1 MKDNK
6 SLVEQKSLL
15 AKLMAA
21 ENITVQHKKIPTA
34 AFDVKNRV
42 LYLPILKWKPGSS
55 VYDLFCAHEVGHAL
69 WTPEEGWHSSIS
81 KKGKGFK
88 SFLNVV
94 EDARIEKKIKRKFA
108 GARKSMIDGYGA
120 LMDNDFFGLRKMGV
134 IANDLGLIDR
144 INLYTKAG
152 TDYGIEFSD
161 EEREWVEKIMRT
173 ETFEDVLEVTEGLY
187 EYCKENESETD
198 NSYGDFSDEYEW
210 SDEDED
216 EESEGSEDSDGSEEM
231 EDFDMDMAGDE
242 SAESDSEEDGVSGS
256 GSNGEKSEDSDDS
269 DSGLNSFEKQVQEA
283 MDKMREER
291 ESKSGDSSN
300 DSSENSN
307 NDPEDSDPSSGME
320 GGKGN
325 AFDRKDMSSGPVS
338 LTDENFR
345 ENEEEMA
352 DMSERVSIP
361 IYLTFPKINTDSII
375 VDFKKIQKELSEYY
389 ESQENAAEYGNVLLK
404 KFKNANDKM
413 VNYMAKEFEMKKAA
427 DIHRRAY
434 SSKKGTLDM
443 NKIHAY
449 KYSENLF
456 QQITNLPE
464 GKNHGMVMFI
474 DWSGSMSAFMKDT
487 IEQLVN
493 LTMFCSKVQ
502 IPFEV
507 YAFSDSYRNWDDEDN
522 ERIYKSWRSR
532 VEDDRF
538 SHTPDGK
545 KIADYKKGDMIIGN
559 HFRLLNLFSSRMRN
573 RELTNAYR
581 NALMIADGF
590 CNRYSYYYNSG
601 YSYFGMPP
609 NFSLGG
615 TPLDDT
621 IIASKSIIDEFK
633 MRTKAQIVNAVFLTD
648 GASSNNCT
656 YLNEEGQ
663 SVNYDWRAMHIDDK
677 KNKVRVFPEEAKSK
691 YSGGRYTSM
700 YLTGLKK
707 TSGIN
712 LLGFFLTSGSGRRVA
727 GNISAATGRYPKDS
741 ELSEFRRNK
750 FLIEKGTA
758 YDELYVINVKGLEI
772 DEVDHIGQ
780 VAAGSSKAEI
790 RKALK
795 KNTKGKLQ
803 NRVLLNAFIEKVA

>member
-210 SDEDED
+210 SDEDE
-216 EESEGSEDSDGSEEM
+216 ESEGSEDSDGSEEM
-231 EDFDMDMAGDE
+231 EEFEIDMAGDE

-269 DSGLNSFEKQVQEA
+269 DSGLNSFEKEVQEA

-352 DMSERVSIP
+352 DMSEHVSVP

-474 DWSGSMSAFMKDT
+474 DWSGSMHAYMKDT

-507 YAFSDSYRNWDDEDN
+507 YAFSDHYRDWEDKDN
-522 ERIYKSWRSR
+522 EKIGREFERKPY
-532 VEDDRF
+532 D
-538 SHTPDGK
+538 HTAIGN
-545 KIADYKKGDMIIGN
+545 KIADYKKNNIVVSN
-559 HFRLLNLFSSRMRN
+559 SFRLMNLFSSRMKN
-573 RELTNAYR
+573 RELNNAYQ
-581 NALMIADGF
+581 NLLMIADGYE
-590 CNRYSYYYNSG
+590 NRYNYYYSSD
-601 YSYFGMPP
+601 YRYYGMPN

-615 TPLDDT
+615 TPLNDT
-621 IIASKSIIDEFK
+621 IVVAKSVIEEFK
-633 MRTKAQIVNAVFLTD
+633 MKTRAQIVNAVFLTD
-648 GASSNNCT
+648 GQSNQHNE
-656 YLNEEGQ
+656 YLDSDNVVRTFGGRN
-663 SVNYDWRAMHIDDK
+663 SIYIDDPATRM
-677 KNKVRVFPEEAKSK
+677 RVFPEEVNARNS
-691 YSGGRYTSM
+691 RYTS
-700 YLTGLKK
+700 LLLLALKR
-707 TSGIN
+707 SLGIN
-712 LLGFFLTSGSGRRVA
+712 LLGFFLTSGSGRRNI
-727 GNISAATGRYPKDS
+727 GNLSYVMSRYPTEEDYS
-741 ELSEFRRNK
+741 MFRKEK
-750 FLIEKGTA
+750 FLIDSETA
-758 YDELYVINVKGLEI
+758 YDELYIINTKGLEI
-772 DEVDHIGQ
+772 DEVDHMGS
-780 VAAGSSKAEI
+780 VEAGSSKAEI
-790 RKALK
+790 RRALK

-803 NRVLLNAFIEKVA
+803 NRILLNAFIEKVA